1 MKNSKKIEV
10 KKKSSKRDP
19 LERDLSHLFD
29 KKGWKQVKFELK
41 PKDKSITLRLSE
53 EMLNA
58 IKARAE
64 DEGLDY
70 QKWIRSSLEDALNKS
85 A

>member
-1 MKNSKKIEV
+1 MKSSKKITL
-10 KKKSSKRDP
+10 KKKKVLEDP
-19 LERDLSHLFD
+19 LDRDLTSLFD
-29 KKGWKQVKFELK
+29 RPGWKKIKFELQ

-53 EMLNA
+53 DMLRA

>member
-1 MKNSKKIEV
+1 MKNSKKAS
-10 KKKSSKRDP
+10 KKQTPQRDP
-19 LERDLSHLFD
+19 LSGDLSQLFD
-29 KKGWKQVKFELK
+29 KKGWKKIKFELM

-53 EMLNA
+53 DMLNA

>member
-1 MKNSKKIEV
+1 MKNSKKADLRNKV
-10 KKKSSKRDP
+10 QKDDP
-19 LERDLSHLFD
+19 LKKDLSHLFD
-29 KKGWKQVKFELK
+29 KKGWKNVKFELK

-53 EMLNA
+53 DMLNA

>member
-1 MKNSKKIEV
+1 MKSSKKITL
-10 KKKSSKRDP
+10 KKKKVLEDP
-19 LERDLSHLFD
+19 LDRDLTYIFD
-29 KKGWKQVKFELK
+29 KPGWKKIKFELQ

-53 EMLNA
+53 DMLKA
-58 IKARAE
+58 IKARAQ

>member
-1 MKNSKKIEV
+1 MKNSKKTAI
-10 KKKSSKRDP
+10 KKNKKESDP
-19 LERDLSHLFD
+19 LNKDLSSIFD
-29 KKGWKQVKFELK
+29 KKGWKKVRFELK

-53 EMLNA
+53 DMLNA

>member
-1 MKNSKKIEV
+1 MKNSKKAV
-10 KKKSSKRDP
+10 LKKQNPKNDP
-19 LERDLSHLFD
+19 LSGDLSQLFD
-29 KKGWKQVKFELK
+29 KKGWKKIKFELM

-53 EMLNA
+53 DMLNA

-64 DEGLDY
+64 GEGLDY

>member
-1 MKNSKKIEV
+1 MKKSKKAKS
-10 KKKSSKRDP
+10 KKKISKTDP
-19 LERDLSHLFD
+19 LDSDLTYLFD
-29 KKGWKQVKFELK
+29 KPGWKKIKFELQ
-41 PKDKSITLRLSE
+41 PKNKSITLRLSE
-53 EMLNA
+53 DMLNA
-58 IKARAE
+58 IKIRAE